1 MTDSVQVAV
10 RLRPFIHAYEID
22 TKTRLPHAHVSKV
35 VTIKQPTTIIRD
47 PNSGKETQFTYDFSY
62 DSFDSSSKNFA
73 SQETVWND
81 IGISVL
87 DRAWEGYNVTL
98 FAYGQTGSGK
108 SYSMTGGSG
117 DDEGIMPRAS
127 REIFKRIDANE
138 DEELTYRVEVSMCEV
153 YMEKI
158 HDLFNPGVGGKS
170 GLRVRE
176 HPKMGVYIEGLNAK
190 LVEKYEDIEKWM
202 AIGIGNRTKAATE
215 MNADS
220 SRAHTVLEVILTQQ
234 RLKKGSKKAQVKRSK
249 INLVDLAGSERLGRT
264 GAKGNTMKQGI
275 AINQSLTNLGTVI
288 MTLAKNSEL
297 EKPKPVS
304 EKTKSL
310 SKKII
315 VFVLKYCTY
324 LYNYSFFVKKKP
336 LTFFFLFNTLYIIS
350 KIKTPILQHFA
361 FCNFTLRFFIC
372 VFLFVDFFEIGTV
385 SKFKTNTSIK
395 EFVGWQFENNHDS
408 SNCTQQRQLR
418 RNDRHV
424 AVRQPCET
432 N

>member
-73 SQETVWND
+73 SQKTVWND

-138 DEELTYRVEVSMCEV
+138 DEELTFRVEVSMCEV

-315 VFVLKYCTY
+315 IFVLKYCT
-324 LYNYSFFVKKKP
+324 
-336 LTFFFLFNTLYIIS
+336 TCTTI
-350 KIKTPILQHFA
+350 
-361 FCNFTLRFFIC
+361 
-372 VFLFVDFFEIGTV
+372 VFLL
-385 SKFKTNTSIK
+385 K
-395 EFVGWQFENNHDS
+395 
-408 SNCTQQRQLR
+408 
-418 RNDRHV
+418 RN
-424 AVRQPCET
+424 P
-432 N
+432 